1 MTSWL
6 HKKMYFVVIS
16 ADLYK
21 GELMSGICF
30 EILTRDRIDEVDVT

>member
-1 MTSWL
+1 
-6 HKKMYFVVIS
+6 MYFVVIS